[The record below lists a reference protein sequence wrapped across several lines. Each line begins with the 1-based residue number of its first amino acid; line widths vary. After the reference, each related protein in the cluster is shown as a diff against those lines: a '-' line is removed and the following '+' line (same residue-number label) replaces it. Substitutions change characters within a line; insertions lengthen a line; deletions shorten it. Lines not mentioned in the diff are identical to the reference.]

1 VRAWSSGA
9 ASSANTQT
17 VTVASVA
24 SAARAAHA
32 GRGGSALRMMASA
45 ATRSTTTPL
54 ASSRG
59 IAHAT
64 KAARVRAGSVIRRA
78 VSEPVSTYE
87 TMKAPANLHGFEL
100 VREDYISEYDA
111 KAFLFKHKKTG
122 AEVMSLSNDDENK
135 TFGVAFRT
143 PPANSTGIPHILEHS
158 VLCGSRKYP
167 IKEPFVELIKGSL
180 NTFLNAMTW
189 PDKTAYPVAS
199 CNLQDFRNLTD
210 VYLDAVFHPRCITN
224 EKTFEQEGWH
234 YELDSTDGPMT
245 FKGVVFNEM
254 KGVYSSPDSVL
265 ARECQQAL
273 FPDNTYGVDSG
284 GDPRVIPE
292 LTFAEFK
299 DFHGKFY
306 HPSNSRMWYYGDDDV
321 EERLKHLATF
331 LDEFEYREVDSS
343 IGTQKFFSEPKR
355 IVRSYTSGE
364 GEEEQKSFVQVNWLL
379 SEDPFDPETGLA
391 VGFLDNLLMGSASAP
406 LRIALE
412 ESGLGE
418 AIVGYGLEDEL
429 RQPTYAVGLRGVAP
443 EDIPKV
449 EKLIH
454 DTIAQIAEEG
464 FTKEA
469 IEASINSI
477 EFSLRENNTGRFPRG
492 LSLMFRSMSTWLYEG
507 DPFEPLRFEAPLAKL
522 KERIASEDVFR
533 PLMRRL
539 LIENTHQVTVELNP
553 DAKLAEVEA
562 AEEQSKLDAK
572 RASMTPEELENM
584 VKATEEL
591 KLLQETPDSPEA
603 LACVPTL
610 ALSDIPKEAKAIPTD
625 FSSIGATKVLT
636 HDLFT
641 NDILYAEHLLD
652 LKTIPTHLLALVPL
666 WTRALG
672 RMGTKSKSF
681 VEFDQLISAQTGGIS
696 VSPFTSPMRGS
707 DEMQAYMVVRGKATS
722 DKVGILHE
730 LMSELML
737 EAKFDDKNIFKQ
749 LVLETRAGMESRVQG
764 SGHSVAAG
772 RLDAMDS
779 VSGWVS
785 EQMGG
790 LAQLDYLREL
800 SKRVDSDW
808 DGVLADLQT
817 ISACINNRAGSVT
830 NLTADAKTLDLSM
843 SSVEAFLNSMP
854 ATGAGK
860 SEQWTGINP
869 KQNEILTVPTQVN
882 YVGKAA
888 NLYKAGYELHG
899 SSYVINKLLGTTWLW
914 DRVRVSGGAYGG
926 FSDFDS
932 HSGMFTYLSYRD
944 PNLLKTLDN
953 YDATVDFL
961 RNLDIGKEE
970 LTKSI
975 IGTIGDIDSY
985 QLPDSKGYTALM
997 RHLLNVSDDER
1008 QERREQ
1014 ILGTSQKDFKDF
1026 ADALEAVRG
1035 ADATSVTVASAE
1047 AAKKAVA
1054 ERPEL
1059 NFVVKNVM

>member
-1 VRAWSSGA
+1 MA
-9 ASSANTQT
+9 AVTGRSTPT
-17 VTVASVA
+17 V
-24 SAARAAHA
+24 
-32 GRGGSALRMMASA
+32 A
-45 ATRSTTTPL
+45 ATRGVRGTKATTTAKNDARRAVAPR
-54 ASSRG
+54 RG
-59 IAHAT
+59 AMT
-64 KAARVRAGSVIRRA
+64 TVSA
-78 VSEPVSTYE
+78 VSEPAKAASEFAKMT
-87 TMKAPANLHGFEL
+87 APANLHGFEL
-100 VREDYISEYDA
+100 VREDYIAEYDA
-111 KAFLFKHKKTG
+111 KAFLFRHAKTG
-122 AEVMSLSNDDENK
+122 AEVMSLSNEDENK
-135 TFGVAFRT
+135 TFGVTFRT
-143 PPANSTGIPHILEHS
+143 PPSNSTGIPHILEHS

-199 CNLQDFRNLTD
+199 CNLQDFRNLVD
-210 VYLDAVFHPRCITN
+210 VYLDAVFHPRCINN

-234 YELDSTDGPMT
+234 YELDAVDGPMT

-299 DFHGKFY
+299 DFHGKYY
-306 HPSNSRMWYYGDDDV
+306 HPSNSRMWFYGDDNV
-321 EERLKHLATF
+321 EDRLKLLASF
-331 LDEFEYREVDSS
+331 LDEFDRREVDSS
-343 IGTQKFFSEPKR
+343 IGTQKFFTAPKR
-355 IVRSYTSGE
+355 VVKTYSTGE
-364 GEEEQKSFVQVNWLL
+364 GEDAQKSFVQVNWLL
-379 SEDPFDPETGLA
+379 SEEPFDPETGLA

-406 LRIALE
+406 LRLALE

-429 RQPTYAVGLRGVAP
+429 RQPTYALGLRGVAQ

-454 DTIAQIAEEG
+454 DTIAKIAEEG
-464 FTKEA
+464 FTQEA
-469 IEASINSI
+469 IDASINSI

-507 DPFEPLRFEAPLAKL
+507 DPFEPLRFEEPLAKL
-522 KERIASEDVFR
+522 KARIASEDVFR
-533 PLMRRL
+533 PLMRQL

-553 DAKLAEVEA
+553 DSSLAANEA
-562 AEEQSKLDAK
+562 AEEQGKLDAK
-572 RASMTPEELENM
+572 RASMSPEDLEAM
-584 VKATEEL
+584 VKATKEL
-591 KLLQETPDSPEA
+591 KELQETPDSPEA

-610 ALSDIPKEAKAIPTD
+610 ALSDIPKEAKSIPSD
-625 FSSIGATKVLT
+625 MSSVGETKLLT

-652 LKTIPTHLLALVPL
+652 LKTIPAHLLPLVPL

-672 RMGTKSKSF
+672 RMGTKTKSF

-696 VSPFTSPMRGS
+696 VSPFTSGMRGT

-737 EAKFDDKNIFKQ
+737 EAKFDDRNIFKQ

-764 SGHSVAAG
+764 SGHSIAAG
-772 RLDAMDS
+772 RLDAQDS
-779 VSGWVS
+779 TSGWVS

-800 SKRVDSDW
+800 TKRVDSDW
-808 DGVLADLQT
+808 EGVLNDLHT
-817 ISACINNRAGSVT
+817 ISACLNNRAGSIT

-843 SSVEAFLNSMP
+843 PSVEAFLNSLP

-860 SEQWTGINP
+860 SEQWTGINA

-953 YDATVDFL
+953 YDGTVEFL
-961 RNLDIGKEE
+961 RNLEIGKEE
-970 LTKSI
+970 LSKSI

-985 QLPDSKGYTALM
+985 QLPDAKGYTALM
-997 RHLLNVSDDER
+997 RHLLKVSDEER

-1014 ILGTSQKDFKDF
+1014 ILGTTQKDFKDF

-1035 ADATSVTVASAE
+1035 KDATSVAVASAE
-1047 AAKKAVA
+1047 AAKTAV
-1054 ERPEL
+1054 EQRPEL